1 LGIINQWVKTGIV
14 SVMDSAAAAPDGPLG
29 PPPYG
34 PLPVGS
40 GRQMWSRRRA
50 DEAEAKA
57 IASPFRLRILRIAL
71 HEPRTNKEIAEA
83 LGRNPA
89 SVLHHVRTL
98 VDTGFL
104 IEQPRRRGQRGS
116 RERPYLASGKSR
128 YLDLGPELL
137 YGDQD
142 LLLTT
147 FLEEARAL
155 PPGLLNSS
163 RLGFR
168 LKEADRERL
177 LDRFQD
183 LFNEIAAMPSDP
195 DGEPWSIY
203 LALHPEVPSPDS
215 GPTSDAG
222 ATRRAGRASGRRTV
236 TP

>member
-1 LGIINQWVKTGIV
+1 LFI
-14 SVMDSAAAAPDGPLG
+14 MDPATATQDGPLD
-29 PPPYG
+29 PPPYC

-40 GRQMWSRRRA
+40 GRQIWARRPA

-57 IASPFRLRILRIAL
+57 IASPLRLRILRIAL

-116 RERPYLASGKSR
+116 RELPYLASGKS
-128 YLDLGPELL
+128 L
-137 YGDQD
+137 YMEMGEVHPGERD

-147 FLEEARAL
+147 FLEEIRGL
-155 PPGLLNSS
+155 PPGALDSA

-168 LKEADRERL
+168 LKAEDRERVM
-177 LDRFQD
+177 DKFQD
-183 LFNEIAAMPSDP
+183 LLAEVAALPSDP
-195 DGEPWSIY
+195 EGEPWSIY
-203 LALHPEVPSPDS
+203 LGIHPEAM
-215 GPTSDAG
+215 GPADPA
-222 ATRRAGRASGRRTV
+222 
-236 TP
+236 

>member
-1 LGIINQWVKTGIV
+1 
-14 SVMDSAAAAPDGPLG
+14 MDTAAASSDGAPE

-40 GRQMWSRRRA
+40 GRQIWARRPA

-57 IASPFRLRILRIAL
+57 LASPLRLRILRVAL

-116 RERPYLASGKSR
+116 RELPYLASQKS
-128 YLDLGPELL
+128 L
-137 YGDQD
+137 YMDIGEEMEAGERD
-142 LLLTT
+142 LLLRT
-147 FLEEARAL
+147 FLEEVRGL
-155 PPGLLNSS
+155 PAGQLDSN

-168 LKEADRERL
+168 LKEVDRERMVNRFHDL
-177 LDRFQD
+177 LR
-183 LFNEIAAMPSDP
+183 EIAALPSDP
-195 DGEPWSIY
+195 EGEPWSIY
-203 LALHPEVPSPDS
+203 LGIHPEQPGVPSAHDPEH
-215 GPTSDAG
+215 
-222 ATRRAGRASGRRTV
+222 ATEH
-236 TP
+236 

>member
-1 LGIINQWVKTGIV
+1 LFI
-14 SVMDSAAAAPDGPLG
+14 MDPATATQDGPLE

-40 GRQMWSRRRA
+40 GRQIWARRPA

-57 IASPFRLRILRIAL
+57 IASPLRLRILRIAL

-116 RERPYLASGKSR
+116 RELPYLASGKS
-128 YLDLGPELL
+128 L
-137 YGDQD
+137 YMEMGEVHPGERD

-147 FLEEARAL
+147 FLEEIRGL
-155 PPGLLNSS
+155 PPGALDSA

-168 LKEADRERL
+168 LKAEDRERVMDKFQEL
-177 LDRFQD
+177 LA
-183 LFNEIAAMPSDP
+183 EVAALPSDP
-195 DGEPWSIY
+195 EGEPWSIY
-203 LALHPEVPSPDS
+203 LGIHPEAA
-215 GPTSDAG
+215 GPADPA
-222 ATRRAGRASGRRTV
+222 
-236 TP
+236 